1 MDDRFENLIHK
12 RDLKLAVILLGL
24 FCVMVLTVSRLAYW
38 IGRFPSTNLMRHSA
52 YLVIGMLIGVACLI
66 SVWTTLGQGSFIR
79 RTIFL
84 VCAAAAIFAAWVLG
98 LVATFDP
105 EPVRLSAREE
115 VYSLGLL
122 PTVFLTLCLPLVVL
136 RWGFGLALADRHRDV
151 PQREPIT
158 TTSLLTV
165 TAMVASCLGGIQ
177 LFVARVDEQVLG
189 PIAIC
194 CGCSFLAGLL
204 GVLPAVMFLCSSRRN
219 YLAWSLVLNLIGS
232 LFFTG
237 AIVGA
242 IGLMGAWISLQDA
255 LSILEGSLAATATF
269 SIGIGIIR
277 LFGFRLAKHFDA
289 PILK

>member
-52 YLVIGMLIGVACLI
+52 YLVIGMLIGVAC
-66 SVWTTLGQGSFIR
+66 
-79 RTIFL
+79 
-84 VCAAAAIFAAWVLG
+84 
-98 LVATFDP
+98 
-105 EPVRLSAREE
+105 
-115 VYSLGLL
+115 
-122 PTVFLTLCLPLVVL
+122 
-136 RWGFGLALADRHRDV
+136 
-151 PQREPIT
+151 
-158 TTSLLTV
+158 
-165 TAMVASCLGGIQ
+165 CLGGIQ

-232 LFFTG
+232 QFFTG